1 MYVITPH
8 RVPRFDRISVLAAT
22 ILLAYALM
30 QYVDLPTRDL
40 AIEAWGIGF
49 DLVLN
54 VNTVIILLVVG
65 LTVSGVDWSLR
76 GHPTLENRR
85 TVQHW
90 YLPGL
95 ATWVLGLTLSQLES
109 GYLWWAV
116 FAVGA
121 VVLIM
126 ILVAEYTVV
135 DAADSRYNVASLLL
149 TALSFVLYLILV
161 INLRARETRL
171 LLILPALS
179 ISAGL
184 VSLRT
189 IYLQLYR
196 QDILLPE
203 NITTAGY
210 ASVVVAIVLGQVGA
224 ALHYWPISPIAY
236 ALGLVGPAYALTIF
250 LNNLTDSE
258 KTSRSL
264 LEPLIIL
271 AVMWGMAVWAR

>member
-40 AIEAWGIGF
+40 TIEVWGLGF
-49 DLVLN
+49 DLILN

-76 GHPTLENRR
+76 GHPILENRR

-95 ATWVLGLTLSQLES
+95 AAWVLGLTLSQLES

-189 IYLQLYR
+189 IYLQLYH

-210 ASVVVAIVLGQVGA
+210 ASVVVAIVLGQIGA